1 MLLSLLR
8 GNPPK
13 ISSKFQFSKNS
24 VFTALNTGEYD
35 KKIFFQNNLYKVDF

>member
-1 MLLSLLR
+1 MITGQYTLR

-24 VFTALNTGEYD
+24 VFTPLNTGEYD
-35 KKIFFQNNLYKVDF
+35 KKIFFPKKFV